1 MLLAGL
7 VDQNTRYRFPH
18 RNGPQIDRH
27 APEAHI
33 HDYETS
39 LLSTLPEAIA
49 ANRQEVLGSR
59 CD

>member
-33 HDYETS
+33 DEYATS
-39 LLSTLPEAIA
+39 LLSELSEATA
-49 ANRQEVLGSR
+49 ANRQEVLESR